1 MIRVNS
7 RQTLYNIPT
16 SLGTRTQKN
25 GMSLNAET
33 LIHLSP
39 HSTLL
44 ILLSS
49 GSKGIFEEF
58 EVAADELVGKVKQ
71 LLHEGNVRRIV
82 VKKDNN
88 VVMEVPLTVAAIGI
102 IGAPVLAAVG
112 AIAAFV
118 GNYKIMVERRE

>member
-1 MIRVNS
+1 M
-7 RQTLYNIPT
+7 
-16 SLGTRTQKN
+16 
-25 GMSLNAET
+25 
-33 LIHLSP
+33 
-39 HSTLL
+39 

-82 VKKDNN
+82 VKKDNHT
-88 VVMEVPLTVAAIGI
+88 VMEVPLTVAAIGI
-102 IGAPVLAAVG
+102 VGAPVLAAVG
-112 AIAAFV
+112 ALAAFV

>member
-1 MIRVNS
+1 
-7 RQTLYNIPT
+7 
-16 SLGTRTQKN
+16 
-25 GMSLNAET
+25 
-33 LIHLSP
+33 
-39 HSTLL
+39 L

-49 GSKGIFEEF
+49 GSKGVFQEF
-58 EVAADELVGKVKQ
+58 EVAADELVEKIKE

-88 VVMEVPLTVAAIGI
+88 IIMEIPLTIAAIGI

-118 GNYKIMVERRE
+118 GNYKIVVERRE

>member
-1 MIRVNS
+1 M
-7 RQTLYNIPT
+7 
-16 SLGTRTQKN
+16 
-25 GMSLNAET
+25 
-33 LIHLSP
+33 
-39 HSTLL
+39 

-49 GSKGIFEEF
+49 GSKGVFQEF
-58 EVAADELVGKVKQ
+58 EVAADELVGKVKE

-88 VVMEVPLTVAAIGI
+88 IIMEVPLTIAAIGI

-118 GNYKIMVERRE
+118 GNYKIVVERRE

>member
-1 MIRVNS
+1 MRFQCPCAFDLFRINAATGESLFS
-7 RQTLYNIPT
+7 R
-16 SLGTRTQKN
+16 GKV
-25 GMSLNAET
+25 ET
-33 LIHLSP
+33 LIHMSS
-39 HSTLL
+39 HSAVL

-49 GSKGIFEEF
+49 ETRGIFEEF

-71 LLHEGNVRRIV
+71 FLHEGNIRRIV

-88 VVMEVPLTVAAIGI
+88 IIMEVPLTIAAIGI

-118 GNYKIMVERRE
+118 GNYKVVVERRE

>member
-1 MIRVNS
+1 M
-7 RQTLYNIPT
+7 
-16 SLGTRTQKN
+16 
-25 GMSLNAET
+25 
-33 LIHLSP
+33 
-39 HSTLL
+39 

-49 GSKGIFEEF
+49 GSKGVFQEF
-58 EVAADELVGKVKQ
+58 EVAADELVEKIKE

-88 VVMEVPLTVAAIGI
+88 IIMEIPLTIAAIGI

-118 GNYKIMVERRE
+118 GNYKIVVERRE

>member
-1 MIRVNS
+1 
-7 RQTLYNIPT
+7 
-16 SLGTRTQKN
+16 
-25 GMSLNAET
+25 
-33 LIHLSP
+33 
-39 HSTLL
+39 L

-82 VKKDNN
+82 VKKDNIT
-88 VVMEVPLTVAAIGI
+88 VMEVPLTVAAIGI
-102 IGAPVLAAVG
+102 VGAPVLAAVG
-112 AIAAFV
+112 ALAAFV

>member
-1 MIRVNS
+1 M
-7 RQTLYNIPT
+7 
-16 SLGTRTQKN
+16 
-25 GMSLNAET
+25 
-33 LIHLSP
+33 SP
-39 HSTLL
+39 HSAVL

-49 GSKGIFEEF
+49 ETKGIFEEF

-88 VVMEVPLTVAAIGI
+88 IIMEVPLTIAAIGI

-118 GNYKIMVERRE
+118 GNYKIVVERRE

>member
-1 MIRVNS
+1 V
-7 RQTLYNIPT
+7 
-16 SLGTRTQKN
+16 
-25 GMSLNAET
+25 
-33 LIHLSP
+33 SP
-39 HSTLL
+39 HSAVL

-49 GSKGIFEEF
+49 ETKGIFEEF

-88 VVMEVPLTVAAIGI
+88 IIMEVPLTIAAIGI

-118 GNYKIMVERRE
+118 GNYKIVVERRE